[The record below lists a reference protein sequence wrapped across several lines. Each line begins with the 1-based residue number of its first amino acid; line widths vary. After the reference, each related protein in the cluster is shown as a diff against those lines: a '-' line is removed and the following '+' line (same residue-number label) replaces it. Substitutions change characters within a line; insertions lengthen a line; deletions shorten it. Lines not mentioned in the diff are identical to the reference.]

1 VSENTFFV
9 SDALTG
15 RLTEKILAEQSD
27 EDVADDYQ
35 AAPSGLVECTVFF
48 KKGKITCT
56 LIGCEMGDDI
66 ESVTFLGGVNIWKM
80 LDRFVNKETIASL
93 SLNDDLG
100 SPIREFDMVE
110 KSYKVSLTKCS
121 NDINYELKLIFI

>member
-1 VSENTFFV
+1 MSENTFFV

-48 KKGKITCT
+48 KKGNRISYVCW
-56 LIGCEMGDDI
+56 GGG
-66 ESVTFLGGVNIWKM
+66 SVLCK
-80 LDRFVNKETIASL
+80 
-93 SLNDDLG
+93 
-100 SPIREFDMVE
+100 
-110 KSYKVSLTKCS
+110 
-121 NDINYELKLIFI
+121 